1 MIKTLDH
8 LENGQTAVIHE
19 IQGGQGVRRRLNHLG
34 LHPQDRIQV
43 LRNGYFGGPVLVQV
57 NGVEIGIGRGM
68 AEKIEVEVVS

>member
-34 LHPQDRIQV
+34 LHAKERIQI
-43 LRNGYFGGPVLVQV
+43 LRNGYFGGPVLIKI
-57 NGVEIGIGRGM
+57 NGVEIGISRGM
-68 AEKIEVEVVS
+68 AEKIEVEVN